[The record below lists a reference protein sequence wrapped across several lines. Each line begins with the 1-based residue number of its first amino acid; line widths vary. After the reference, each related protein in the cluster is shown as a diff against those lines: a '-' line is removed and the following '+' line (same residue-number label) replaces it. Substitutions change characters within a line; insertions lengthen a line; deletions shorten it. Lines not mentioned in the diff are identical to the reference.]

1 MPSAHSAPSAPS
13 TSVPSVPSVPSITSI
28 RSVPSVDRF
37 ALLSGE
43 VLERWSDFCAWET
56 EYFPNHIGMK
66 VEELRVDYARLR
78 LPWQPFLG
86 QPEGAMHG
94 GVIAALID
102 TCAVPAV
109 ATSYEVRP
117 QMATVQMDVQ
127 FLAAVRE
134 SAVTAECW
142 VTRRGRALV
151 FCSAEVCSVSP
162 PALVA
167 TASLI
172 FRVSTD

>member
-1 MPSAHSAPSAPS
+1 MSSDPSAPSAG
-13 TSVPSVPSVPSITSI
+13 
-28 RSVPSVDRF
+28 RF
-37 ALLSGE
+37 ALLSEE

-78 LPWQPFLG
+78 PPRQPFLG

-109 ATSYEVRP
+109 ATSYAVRP

-151 FCSAEVCSVSP
+151 FCNAEVCSVSP
-162 PALVA
+162 SALVA